1 MVDLTFIGK
10 EGIIISYEDI
20 VSLIGYNIAVY
31 MRDNHYNDTISNL
44 SNRQL
49 MLDYVGREE
58 YDIKDYLI

>member
-1 MVDLTFIGK
+1 
-10 EGIIISYEDI
+10 
-20 VSLIGYNIAVY
+20 

-58 YDIKDYLI
+58 YDIKDYLKKYGIEFSDEELQNAI